1 MITGEEIRRLR
12 KEKKWTQQDLAN
24 EVGVAKTTVLDW
36 EKNRYSPEGKN
47 VNNLA
52 RALGVSIAYLMGET
66 DEPRPVSPAAGP
78 PKKTASEDFN
88 PTGLQEKL
96 LEFLAAVHD
105 RGKTSP
111 DFQDLIRQVNALSED
126 EKQLLLLWRSL
137 SPEKQETALRLL
149 KAL

>member
-1 MITGEEIRRLR
+1 MDTGERIAQLR
-12 KEKKWTQQDLAN
+12 KPRMTQEALAKKLGVNVRSISRWETNERSVPSDKLADLAD
-24 EVGVAKTTVLDW
+24 VLGTSTD
-36 EKNRYSPEGKN
+36 
-47 VNNLA
+47 
-52 RALGVSIAYLMGET
+52 YLLCKT
-66 DEPRPVSPAAGP
+66 DEPRPVSPAARP
-78 PKKTASEDFN
+78 PKKPGTEDFN

-96 LEFLAAVHD
+96 LEFLAAIHD

-111 DFQDLIRQVNALSED
+111 DFLDLIRQVNALSED

>member
-52 RALGVSIAYLMGET
+52 RALNVSIAYLMGET
-66 DEPRPVSPAAGP
+66 DEPRPRTREESFEIQAPVEMDMIVAKRSPIQAAP
-78 PKKTASEDFN
+78 DEIE
-88 PTGLQEKL
+88 L
-96 LEFLAAVHD
+96 VVR
-105 RGKTSP
+105 RGGH
-111 DFQDLIRQVNALSED
+111 QIGRAHV
-126 EKQLLLLWRSL
+126 
-137 SPEKQETALRLL
+137 
-149 KAL
+149 

>member
-1 MITGEEIRRLR
+1 MGIGDRIAATRKNKGLTQGELATQTGVSA
-12 KEKKWTQQDLAN
+12 Q
-24 EVGVAKTTVLDW
+24 TVLRW
-36 EKNRYSPEGKN
+36 EKGSRSPDAEALPK
-47 VNNLA
+47 LA
-52 RALGVSIAYLMGET
+52 RALNVSIAYLMGET
-66 DEPRPVSPAAGP
+66 DEPGSQAQ
-78 PKKTASEDFN
+78 KKPASEDFN

-96 LEFLAAVHD
+96 LEFLAAIHD

-111 DFQDLIRQVNALSED
+111 DFLDLIRQVNALSED